1 MKRGLLMK
9 FSDDF
14 IKESFDKARQEET
27 PEALPEIRIKKKPG
41 PKPGFKRKPK
51 TPDAGLEKNCDI
63 NPGSVNKTEENAT
76 KMDENVQKMDISVN
90 KTTENVNKADDSD
103 MKIYEKGDDLH
114 VPLQSKELVR
124 KQLEEDL
131 VIIAKEVNELLD
143 RRDAIRKFLKSW
155 E

>member
-1 MKRGLLMK
+1 MRKGVLMK
-9 FSDDF
+9 FSEEF
-14 IKESFDKARQEET
+14 IKESFDKAMEEEGLSDPAPDKEA
-27 PEALPEIRIKKKPG
+27 PEAVPEVRIKKKPG

-51 TPDAGLEKNCDI
+51 TPDTVSEKNC
-63 NPGSVNKTEENAT
+63 GKTAENVRE
-76 KMDENVQKMDISVN
+76 KDENVRE
-90 KTTENVNKADDSD
+90 TAENVLKTDDSD
-103 MKIYEKGDDLH
+103 MKIYKKDSDLH
-114 VPLQSKELVR
+114 IPVQSKELVR